1 MIGFLLA
8 ELLKHGYTDQDA
20 LLLGNLWDA
29 MISNELYCSGA
40 SWEYRYV
47 TGIRPVEFGFRHGI
61 VNPLATGLDIT
72 SANATVS
79 TPYGPVTAACAGDD
93 PQLC

>member
-40 SWEYRYV
+40 SWEYRY
-47 TGIRPVEFGFRHGI
+47 F
-61 VNPLATGLDIT
+61 
-72 SANATVS
+72 
-79 TPYGPVTAACAGDD
+79 
-93 PQLC
+93 